1 MHAWQ
6 SRQRLAAAI
15 GLLAML
21 VQICVSFGHVHAG
34 DLVRADLVQRNS
46 LLASGCAAPSD
57 CGRHIPPG
65 LPDDDCP
72 ICAAIHMAATGVPPL
87 PPAVAIPADFVAR
100 IDRPFIVAFHLA
112 VRRPS
117 PFQTRA
123 PPLA

>member
-6 SRQRLAAAI
+6 SRRRIAAAV

-21 VQICVSFGHVHAG
+21 LQLCVSFGHVHVSNLA
-34 DLVRADLVQRNS
+34 RADLARTMS
-46 LLASGCAAPSD
+46 LHPSGCAARSD
-57 CGRHIPPG
+57 CSRHIPPG

-72 ICAAIHMAATGVPPL
+72 ICAAIHMAATGVPPT
-87 PPAVAIPADFVAR
+87 PPAIAIPAGFVAH
-100 IDRPFIVAFHLA
+100 IQRPFTVTLHLA
-112 VRRPS
+112 ARRPS